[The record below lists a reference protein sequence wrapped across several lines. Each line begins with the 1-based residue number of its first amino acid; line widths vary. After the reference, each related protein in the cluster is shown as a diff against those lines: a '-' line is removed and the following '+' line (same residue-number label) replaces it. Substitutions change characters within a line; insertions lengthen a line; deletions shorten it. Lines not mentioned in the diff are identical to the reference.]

1 MSKRIRILI
10 VDDHFM
16 VRTGLAEAMRGE
28 RDLQVVA
35 KASTGAQAI
44 ECYAEQQPDV
54 VTMDYRLPDM
64 TGVEAAAK
72 IRAADPAA
80 RILMLSVFEG
90 EEDIWRA
97 AEAGVQGY
105 LLKSCDSADVLAAI
119 RRLATGG
126 TAFPSFVAEKIATR
140 RARAS
145 LTPRELQIL
154 GHVVAGRSNKE
165 IIDAVGI
172 SEGTVKLH
180 VSNLLEKLGAQDRTQ
195 AALIAVQRGIIHLE
209 AR

>member
-1 MSKRIRILI
+1 MSKRTRILI

-44 ECYAEQQPDV
+44 ADYTEHQPDV

-64 TGVEAAAK
+64 DGVETAK
-72 IRAADPAA
+72 AILAQDPEA

-97 AEAGVQGY
+97 VQAGVRGY
-105 LLKSCDSADVLAAI
+105 LLKSCESSEVLGAI
-119 RRLATGG
+119 RRLALGG
-126 TAFPSFVAEKIATR
+126 TAFSEDIAKRIEAR
-140 RARAS
+140 RSRS
-145 LTPRELQIL
+145 TLTQREMETLAHI
-154 GHVVAGRSNKE
+154 VAGRSNKE
-165 IIDAVGI
+165 IIHAMGL

-180 VSNLLEKLGAQDRTQ
+180 IGNVLEKLGAKDRTQ
-195 AALIAVQRGIIHLE
+195 AAIIAVQRGILHVS
-209 AR
+209 